1 MHPNFQLVNSIHQF
15 YSSNLVWLLLW
26 KAKQLAEAKHGLT
39 LDIYFRVFNII
50 ASRVMCLKLL
60 MLFRTKLGVTN
71 RNSIETSCFLTHLV
85 SFLLNEF

>member
-15 YSSNLVWLLLW
+15 YSSNLVWLVLW
-26 KAKQLAEAKHGLT
+26 KAKQLAEAK